1 MHPDS
6 SYAERY
12 GLAGLKMLN
21 ENLLD
26 GESSLLGFGRARVQP
41 FHHQAA
47 IRRDWSCYERLRPNW
62 PPAFQS
68 AARSRL
74 SNTCPAVSDARRLVA
89 EGERL
94 AQALH
99 RTALVQPTVAGI
111 ISSGEATGDL
121 GHAINLAVAHMEYE
135 SAAFARLRA
144 SLTYPVFLIGTA
156 VLSFTV
162 IALFVLPRFAFVV
175 EDLGAEPP
183 ALARGLLQMS
193 ATMREH
199 RALIGFAAL
208 AGIGVSA
215 FMLFHERLR
224 SEVLRSLLRV
234 PVAGRLHGAWT
245 SSLAL
250 RSLAT
255 MLRSGM
261 PASRALRTVA
271 EGSATPVLRSQ
282 LLAAHEMLASGQPL
296 SRSLATSRIVP
307 ERTVPLL
314 EVGERTAQFAEMLNR
329 VAEELERNAT
339 EAFDRAITL
348 LQPTIVLILG
358 ALIAFVAATV
368 LQTLYSIKPAL

>member
-1 MHPDS
+1 
-6 SYAERY
+6 
-12 GLAGLKMLN
+12 
-21 ENLLD
+21 
-26 GESSLLGFGRARVQP
+26 
-41 FHHQAA
+41 
-47 IRRDWSCYERLRPNW
+47 
-62 PPAFQS
+62 
-68 AARSRL
+68 
-74 SNTCPAVSDARRLVA
+74 
-89 EGERL
+89 
-94 AQALH
+94 
-99 RTALVQPTVAGI
+99 
-111 ISSGEATGDL
+111 
-121 GHAINLAVAHMEYE
+121 
-135 SAAFARLRA
+135 
-144 SLTYPVFLIGTA
+144 
-156 VLSFTV
+156 
-162 IALFVLPRFAFVV
+162 
-175 EDLGAEPP
+175 
-183 ALARGLLQMS
+183 
-193 ATMREH
+193 
-199 RALIGFAAL
+199 
-208 AGIGVSA
+208 VSA